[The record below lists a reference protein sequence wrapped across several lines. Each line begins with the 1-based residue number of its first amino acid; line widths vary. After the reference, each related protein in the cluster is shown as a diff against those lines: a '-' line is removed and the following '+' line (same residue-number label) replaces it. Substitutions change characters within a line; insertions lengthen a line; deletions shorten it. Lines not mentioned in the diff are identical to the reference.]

1 MVDIYKD
8 RDVFDD
14 LDQQIM
20 MLTTHG
26 GEEGILTGEQEE
38 LGQYYTSEIQVREY
52 TEDDIVFD
60 DPDEPFNSFCINFV
74 DDTLEIDT
82 IGVFSQSQE
91 TTMDNLSTEETMPEV
106 ERNSSKGTV
115 GELKSDDT
123 KPTEQKVTGGHLMTN
138 TEDSLR
144 TNADTES
151 SIKSGHE
158 NTEGPLNCKVNTIRQ
173 ADKNSEP
180 LCSEKPVQE
189 TGSEDLTRGKPQRE
203 NHINERV
210 KESNMETK
218 SKEKQVKKLT

>member
-1 MVDIYKD
+1 
-8 RDVFDD
+8 
-14 LDQQIM
+14 M
-20 MLTTHG
+20 MLTTQG
-26 GEEGILTGEQEE
+26 GEEGILTAEPEE

-52 TEDDIVFD
+52 AEDDIVFD
-60 DPDEPFNSFCINFV
+60 DPDEPFNNFCINFV
-74 DDTLEIDT
+74 DDALEINT

-91 TTMDNLSTEETMPEV
+91 TTIDNLIAEETMPEV
-106 ERNSSKGTV
+106 ERNCSKDAM

-123 KPTEQKVTGGHLMTN
+123 KPTEQKVSGGHLMT
-138 TEDSLR
+138 EAADSLR
-144 TNADTES
+144 TNADSES
-151 SIKSGHE
+151 SIKPGYK
-158 NTEGPLNCKVNTIRQ
+158 NTEGPLICKVNTIRQ
-173 ADKNSEP
+173 ADQNSEP